1 MEKIRLG
8 FLGGGVDSIAGGVHL
23 IASEMDNKFKVI
35 GGIFS
40 KDEQKSKLSAKEYRV
55 KHFNSIEEMIKSVDA
70 IVILTPTPLHYEN
83 LLELRNYQIP
93 LIVDKPLVSSL
104 KEKLEFENNVIV
116 THNYSGYPLVREIKY
131 LIKNGVLGDIKKID
145 IKMPQESFF
154 KPMKKGYPQKWRLK
168 DGEIPNIM
176 LDLGVHTYHL
186 LKFIY
191 PKKIDEVFAECNK
204 FSNHNVY
211 DDCEILIK
219 IDKVL
224 CKMSFSKIS
233 IGNANSLSIE
243 VFGDKAGVKWEQN
256 ESEKLLLSYFN
267 GKKEILNRS
276 NAYFEVNK
284 ERYQRMAYGHP
295 SGFIEAFAN
304 LYSDIFDY
312 LNGEKNDFV
321 YDYHHSIDSLKF
333 LDTAYKS
340 YKEKRWMKL

>member
-1 MEKIRLG
+1 MIKLG
-8 FLGGGVDSIAGGVHL
+8 FLGGGIDSIAGRVHL
-23 IASEMDNKFKVI
+23 IASEMDKKFKVI

-40 KDEQKSKLSAKEYRV
+40 KNEEKSKLSAKEYGI
-55 KHFNSIEEMIKSVDA
+55 KHFNSIKEMAKNTDV
-70 IVILTPTPLHYEN
+70 IVILTPTPSHYEN
-83 LLELRNYQIP
+83 LIELKKYNKP

-104 KEKLEFENNVIV
+104 KEKLEFENRVIV

-131 LIKNGVLGDIKKID
+131 LIKNKILGEIKKII

-154 KPMKKGYPQKWRLK
+154 KPMKPGYPQKWRLK
-168 DGEIPNIM
+168 EGEIPNIM

-204 FSNHNVY
+204 FSNYNVY

-219 IDKVL
+219 MDKVL
-224 CKMSFSKIS
+224 CSMSFSKIS

-256 ESEKLLLSYFN
+256 NSEKLLLSHFN

-276 NAYFEVNK
+276 YAYFEANK
-284 ERYQRMAYGHP
+284 KRYQRMAYGHP

-304 LYSDIFDY
+304 LYSDIFNY

-333 LDTAYKS
+333 LNTAYKS
-340 YKEKRWMKL
+340 YKEKRWMRL